1 MLINYNDLMKAKC
14 DRRTLGREKETAEN
28 ISIYFDYNIFCHDNY
43 DNVTTGKTKHSVLTA
58 QDKII
63 IN

>member
-43 DNVTTGKTKHSVLTA
+43 DNVTTGRTEHSV
-58 QDKII
+58 
-63 IN
+63 